1 MESNQ
6 VLTEYGLD
14 ALSAILHE
22 IAREKG
28 FWDGEYNHDKIGNK
42 LALVH
47 SEVTEVLEAI
57 RKSKVS
63 GSAGQL
69 TTELQGRGY
78 IVQPAVNTSETTPK
92 QTATVVYYLPGSESQ
107 AALVAA
113 ELGGVATAIMP
124 APIPTEGGKLGE
136 ASVLILLGTDV
147 AGKPLAS
154 PVPTVPVAPAV
165 VDPNAPTTVPGG

>member
-1 MESNQ
+1 M
-6 VLTEYGLD
+6 
-14 ALSAILHE
+14 
-22 IAREKG
+22 
-28 FWDGEYNHDKIGNK
+28 
-42 LALVH
+42 
-47 SEVTEVLEAI
+47 
-57 RKSKVS
+57 
-63 GSAGQL
+63 
-69 TTELQGRGY
+69 
-78 IVQPAVNTSETTPK
+78 QPAVNTSETTPK

>member
-47 SEVTEVLEAI
+47 SEVTEVLESI
-57 RKSKVS
+57 RKSK
-63 GSAGQL
+63 
-69 TTELQGRGY
+69 
-78 IVQPAVNTSETTPK
+78 
-92 QTATVVYYLPGSESQ
+92 GSESIVEEMADVIIRLLDVY
-107 AALVAA
+107 AAMRN
-113 ELGGVATAIMP
+113 E
-124 APIPTEGGKLGE
+124 EQ
-136 ASVLILLGTDV
+136 VLHSLDEILEKKININKERQRLHGN
-147 AGKPLAS
+147 LF
-154 PVPTVPVAPAV
+154 
-165 VDPNAPTTVPGG
+165 

>member
-1 MESNQ
+1 Q
-6 VLTEYGLD
+6 V
-14 ALSAILHE
+14 ANA
-22 IAREKG
+22 
-28 FWDGEYNHDKIGNK
+28 
-42 LALVH
+42 
-47 SEVTEVLEAI
+47 
-57 RKSKVS
+57 SKVS

-69 TTELQGRGY
+69 TTDLQGRGY
-78 IVQPAVNTSETTPK
+78 IVQPAVNASEITPK
-92 QTATVVYYLPGSESQ
+92 QTATVVYYLPGSEGQ